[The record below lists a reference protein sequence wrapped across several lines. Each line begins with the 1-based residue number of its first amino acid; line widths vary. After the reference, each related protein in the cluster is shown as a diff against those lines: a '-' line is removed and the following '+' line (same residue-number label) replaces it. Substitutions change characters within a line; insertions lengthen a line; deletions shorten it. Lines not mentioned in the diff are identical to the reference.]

1 MLKIKGS
8 HTAMKSGMLAA
19 EGIDELAQGHAQTE
33 ATTFQTRFESSWLY
47 DELHRSRNVGP
58 ALHKLGVLGGSGY
71 AFTDQFFAGNQPWTL
86 TDPTPD
92 YAT

>member
-19 EGIDELAQGHAQTE
+19 EAAFDELAQGHAQTE

-58 ALHKLGVLGGSGY
+58 ALHKLGFWADRAMPSPTNFSPVTSLG
-71 AFTDQFFAGNQPWTL
+71 P
-86 TDPTPD
+86 
-92 YAT
+92 